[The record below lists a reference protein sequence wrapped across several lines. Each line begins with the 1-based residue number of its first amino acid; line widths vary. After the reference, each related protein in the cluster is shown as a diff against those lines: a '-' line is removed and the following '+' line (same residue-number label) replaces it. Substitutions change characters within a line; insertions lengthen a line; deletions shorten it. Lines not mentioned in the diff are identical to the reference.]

1 MPGLAG
7 ACGARQ
13 RGFTLIELLVVIAI
27 AALLVAIVPSAFGK
41 LREGSQ
47 YRDTLR
53 SIIVELRQARQK
65 AIAQGVPVVFRV
77 DLAQRQFGTL
87 GRTMRELPASL
98 ELKATVAAAAEFA
111 STSQADITFLPD
123 GGATGG
129 TLELVRLSGSGVRV
143 RVDWLFGRV
152 TQEPREP

>member
-1 MPGLAG
+1 MPGLG
-7 ACGARQ
+7 GVGSARQ

-27 AALLVAIVPSAFGK
+27 AAMLVAIVPSAFGK

-53 SIIVELRQARQK
+53 SIIVELRQARN
-65 AIAQGVPVVFRV
+65 IAVSQGVPVVFRV
-77 DLAQRQFGTL
+77 DLAQRQFGIQ
-87 GRTMRELPASL
+87 GRPMHELPSSL
-98 ELKATVAAAAEFA
+98 EMKATIGAAPDFA
-111 STSQADITFLPD
+111 KTSQADITFLPE

-129 TLELVRLSGSGVRV
+129 TLELLRQSGSGVRV
-143 RVDWLFGRV
+143 RVDWLFGQV

>member
-1 MPGLAG
+1 MPGLG
-7 ACGARQ
+7 GVGSARQ

-27 AALLVAIVPSAFGK
+27 AAMLVAIVPSAFGK

-53 SIIVELRQARQK
+53 SIIVELRQARN
-65 AIAQGVPVVFRV
+65 IAVSQGVPVVFRV
-77 DLAQRQFGTL
+77 DLAQRQFGIQ
-87 GRTMRELPASL
+87 GRPMHELPSSL
-98 ELKATVAAAAEFA
+98 EMKATIGAAPDFA
-111 STSQADITFLPD
+111 NTSQADITFLPE

-129 TLELVRLSGSGVRV
+129 TLELLRQSGSGVRV
-143 RVDWLFGRV
+143 RVDWLFGQV

>member
-1 MPGLAG
+1 MPGLG
-7 ACGARQ
+7 GVCSACQ

-27 AALLVAIVPSAFGK
+27 AAMLVAIVPSAFGK

-53 SIIVELRQARQK
+53 SIFVELRQARQK
-65 AIAQGVPVVFRV
+65 AIVQGVPVVFRV
-77 DLAQRQFGTL
+77 DLAQRQFGSL
-87 GRTMRELPASL
+87 GHAMHQLPSTL
-98 ELKATVAAAAEFA
+98 ELRATVGTAPEPVK
-111 STSQADITFLPD
+111 TSLADIVFLPE

-129 TLELVRLSGSGVRV
+129 TLELVRQSGSGVRI
-143 RVDWLFGRV
+143 RVDWLFGQV